1 MDPACVSIALEDTVC
16 HGSPPDAP
24 LLTTHLKKVENHIT
38 EAQRFSHLPKRS
50 AVNIEFIDL
59 SYSVREGSWWRK
71 RGRGPRPG
79 RGPGAVTALS
89 RSLTSPRSPVSS
101 SVLDP
106 SFFFCPKG
114 GPGAWRGAQLPAPK
128 PGPVLGAV
136 WGTHGT
142 FLAGGQ
148 PGWLSFLSTVFW
160 GVVAAVPTAGD
171 PKRCPS
177 VVRGCVVCVGSFPEA
192 PMQPGQCS
200 LSPCAAWG
208 GKRGGSWQL
217 VGGSLL

>member
-71 RGRGPRPG
+71 RGRGLRPG

-114 GPGAWRGAQLPAPK
+114 GPGAWRGAQLPGPK
-128 PGPVLGAV
+128 TRSRSGGCVGYTWHFPGRGAARMAEFPQHGVLGCGGCCANCRRPQKVPQRGEGCVGGPFQKPPVQPGP
-136 WGTHGT
+136 
-142 FLAGGQ
+142 
-148 PGWLSFLSTVFW
+148 
-160 GVVAAVPTAGD
+160 
-171 PKRCPS
+171 
-177 VVRGCVVCVGSFPEA
+177 
-192 PMQPGQCS
+192 CS
-200 LSPCAAWG
+200 LSPCAARG